1 MSIPTTPSTPATPGT
16 PDDSLATS
24 APHSPATQAPAL
36 PEPVY
41 LDGPAPFAVTL
52 GLLGLL
58 FAVNDAV
65 HAADGRRRAVD

>member
-41 LDGPAPFAVTL
+41 LEGPAPFAVVL

-58 FAVNDAV
+58 FAQRGGG
-65 HAADGRRRAVD
+65 AANGGRSG